1 MNKKGNI
8 LLLFSCC
15 FLILLGLQVF
25 YIHNSYQLEEKELNR
40 EARLIADSVL
50 VEMEHLKKGMRED
63 SLIKHLLKLDTQ
75 ERATDKIIQYNL
87 NLSKSTE
94 HFNQLIDQLMEQRTK
109 GTGFRIALKNEI
121 YSINDLRLKKELLPP
136 ETPIVLYE
144 TKDKIEKGNLINE
157 GKWNS
162 DVHHQNTDQS
172 TDEYYKSVIK
182 SRSMFELLNV
192 RSLIIQKI
200 IPLCVISLSI
210 LIFLLYLFRK
220 TLKNIELQNR
230 KIAQLHTTIDSIAH
244 ELNTP
249 ITTLKFAI
257 ASVQE
262 TTSTH
267 LLERQVRKLE
277 HIVASIHTVEQTTD
291 LVTEQEI
298 KQFIQQ
304 LKNSYPSLTITAT
317 IQFNKN
323 ERLTKQALELI
334 LSNLV
339 DNSSKYKANNVEIRL
354 SFGTRVEL
362 LITDDGMGI
371 PKEEQQHVFEKY
383 YRISRTE
390 NHEINGLGVGLYLVK
405 NTVERYNG
413 TVEIISGSGKG
424 TTFKIALPNEK

>member
-25 YIHNSYQLEEKELNR
+25 YIHNSYRLEEKELNR
-40 EARLIADSVL
+40 EARVIADSVL
-50 VEMEHLKKGMRED
+50 VEMVRLKKEVNED
-63 SLIKHLLKLDTQ
+63 SLIKHFLRVDAQ
-75 ERATDKIIQYNL
+75 ERIPDKIIQYNM
-87 NLSKSTE
+87 NLSQSTE
-94 HFNQLIDQLMEQRTK
+94 RFNQLVDQLMEQRTR

-121 YSINDLRLKKELLPP
+121 YSINDLKLKKELLSSDN
-136 ETPIVLYE
+136 PIVLYE
-144 TKDKIEKGNLINE
+144 TKDKIENGNLINE

-162 DVHHQNTDQS
+162 DVHHQDTDQS
-172 TDEYYKSVIK
+172 TDEHYKSVIK
-182 SRSMFELLNV
+182 SRTSFELLNIK
-192 RSLIIQKI
+192 SLVIQKI
-200 IPLCVISLSI
+200 IPLCAISLLI
-210 LIFLLYLFRK
+210 LTFLLYLFRK
-220 TLKNIELQNR
+220 ILKNIELQNR

-249 ITTLKFAI
+249 ITTMKFAI
-257 ASVQE
+257 ASAQE

-277 HIVASIHTVEQTTD
+277 HIVACIHTVEQTTD
-291 LVTEQEI
+291 LITEQEL
-298 KQFIQQ
+298 KQLVQQ
-304 LKNSYPSLTITAT
+304 LKNSYPALAITVE
-317 IQFNKN
+317 IKFNKN

-334 LSNLV
+334 LNNLV

-354 SFGTRVEL
+354 SFDTQVEL
-362 LITDDGMGI
+362 SITDDGMGI

-390 NHEINGLGVGLYLVK
+390 NHEINGLGVGLYLVR

-413 TVEIISGSGKG
+413 TIEIMSGLGKG
-424 TTFKIALPNEK
+424 TTFKIVLPHEK